1 MQVAVKDHPTSSA
14 TGPATPVISP
24 TANSVDGHL
33 PISDVSTLRNV
44 LEQADVPTLLM
55 IYTQISGDESLL
67 EPFSPHI
74 KPLMQGGAA
83 NIPDDLKADLIARL
97 FDLLTRTDPPQESL
111 PHSRLRRMMDVYT
124 GEHVSDE
131 FVPLLLE
138 QSGLT
143 GVQGVDLSGRTAPP
157 DGFKVLVIGAGMSG
171 IALGAKLGE
180 AGYDFEVIEKNDEV
194 GGTWYH
200 TTYPGLAVDTPSHFY
215 SFSFELNADWSH
227 WFSRGYENQAYLH
240 HCAIKYGV
248 RDRTTF
254 RTEVTRAVWDE
265 AEAMWDVTIR
275 SLDTG
280 KEERRRVNVL
290 ISALGF
296 NNRPQTID
304 IPGAADFKGIAM
316 HSAQWDHSA
325 DLAGKRIAVIGTGA
339 SSMQISPQMGKIASH
354 LTVFQRSRHWV
365 NPIAILNQQVP
376 EAVRW
381 AMRNIPHYGQWWR
394 LFTYWNASDGL
405 YQNVVIDHDWHMPD
419 VSVNAGNEAMR
430 QYLLA
435 YLDEKLKDR
444 PDLKEKV
451 TPDYPP
457 GAKRLCMD
465 AGWFDM
471 LLQDNVDLETSGI
484 DRIVENGILTRDGQF
499 VEVDAII
506 FATGYVL
513 TEMLAPIHLE
523 GKDGVTIRDLW
534 GYDDPRAHRGSTVP
548 GFPNFFM
555 ISGPNAVPQHG
566 AGINILS
573 ETQTNFILGCIDL
586 MLSNDAKAI
595 EPTPEAFD
603 AWNAKLDDQLQHM
616 IWGHHRVKSYY
627 QNSAGRLWL
636 SCPFRIVDA
645 WHHTRIPVPSEFEL
659 RA

>member
-1 MQVAVKDHPTSSA
+1 MSVKVDQPR
-14 TGPATPVISP
+14 PAPAEEPVISP
-24 TANSVDGHL
+24 TANQLAGHL
-33 PISDVSTLRNV
+33 PITDGAALRAA
-44 LEQADVPTLLM
+44 LQQADIPTLLM
-55 IYTQISGDESLL
+55 VYTQISGDETLL
-67 EPFSPHI
+67 DPFRPHI
-74 KPLMQGGAA
+74 KPFMQGGSAG
-83 NIPDDLKADLIARL
+83 IPEDLKADMRDRL
-97 FDLLTRTDPPQESL
+97 FELLTREAPAAIPIESG
-111 PHSRLRRMMDVYT
+111 RMRRMMDVYT
-124 GEHVSDE
+124 GEHVADE

-138 QSGLT
+138 QAGLA
-143 GVQGVDLSGRTAPP
+143 GVQGVDLSARAVPP
-157 DGFKVLVIGAGMSG
+157 ADFRILVIGAGMSG

-180 AGYDFEVIEKNDEV
+180 AGYDYEVIEKNEEV

-227 WFSRGYENQAYLH
+227 WFSRGYQNQAYLR

-254 RTEVTRAVWDE
+254 RTEVTSAIWDE
-265 AEAMWDVTIR
+265 DSAMWDVTIR
-275 SLDTG
+275 SLDSG
-280 KEERRRVNVL
+280 KTEKRRVNAV

-296 NNRPQTID
+296 SNRPQTFD
-304 IPGAADFKGIAM
+304 IPGAADFTGVAM
-316 HSAQWDHSA
+316 HSAQWNHSA
-325 DLAGKRIAVIGTGA
+325 DLAGKRIGVIGTGA
-339 SSMQISPQMGKIASH
+339 SSMQISPQMAKIASH
-354 LTVFQRSRHWV
+354 LTVFQRSRHWI
-365 NPIAILNQQVP
+365 NPIAILNSKVP
-376 EAVRW
+376 DGVRW
-381 AMRNIPHYGQWWR
+381 AMRHIPHYGQWWR

-405 YQNVVIDHDWHMPD
+405 YQNVVIDPDWHMPD
-419 VSVNAGNEAMR
+419 QSVSAPNEAMR

-471 LLQDNVDLETSGI
+471 LLQDNVTLETSGI
-484 DRIVENGILTRDGQF
+484 EKIVENGILTRDGELIELD
-499 VEVDAII
+499 VIV

-513 TEMLAPIHLE
+513 AEMLAPMHVE
-523 GKDGVTIRDLW
+523 GRDGVTIRQLW
-534 GYDDPRAHRGSTVP
+534 GWDDPRAHRGSTVP

-555 ISGPNAVPQHG
+555 ISGPNSVPQHG

-573 ETQTNFILGCIDL
+573 ETQTNFIIGCLDL
-586 MLSNDAKAI
+586 MLSNGGKAI
-595 EPTPEAFD
+595 EPKSEAFD
-603 AWNAKLDDQLQHM
+603 EWNARLDDQLQHM

-645 WHHTRIPVPSEFEL
+645 WHNSRAPVPSEFII

>member
-1 MQVAVKDHPTSSA
+1 MPVALENRPSSVSPS
-14 TGPATPVISP
+14 PAEPMISP
-24 TANSVDGHL
+24 TANSVAGHL
-33 PISDVSTLRNV
+33 PVADRNALRDA
-44 LEQADVPTLLM
+44 LATADVPTLLM
-55 IYTQISGDESLL
+55 VYTHISGDESLL
-67 EPFSPHI
+67 EPFRPHI
-74 KPLMQGGAA
+74 RPLMQGGAA
-83 NIPDDLKADLIARL
+83 SVPDSLKQDLRARL
-97 FDLLTRTDPPQESL
+97 EELLTRPTPPVVPMTTD
-111 PHSRLRRMMDVYT
+111 RMRRMMDVFT
-124 GEHVSDE
+124 GEHVADE

-138 QSGLT
+138 QAGFA
-143 GVQGVDLSGRTAPP
+143 GVQGVELSARATPP
-157 DGFKVLVIGAGMSG
+157 EGFRILVIGAGMSG

-180 AGYDFEVIEKNDEV
+180 AGYDYEVVEKNDEV

-227 WFSRGYENQAYLH
+227 WFSRGYQNQAYLR
-240 HCAIKYGV
+240 HCAVKYGV

-254 RTEVTRAVWDE
+254 RTEVTRAVWDDQ
-265 AEAMWDVTIR
+265 AAMWDVTIR

-280 KEERRRVNVL
+280 REEQRRVNVL

-296 NNRPQTID
+296 NNRPSTID
-304 IPGAADFKGIAM
+304 IPGAADFRGVAM
-316 HSAQWDHSA
+316 HSAQWDHDA
-325 DLAGKRIAVIGTGA
+325 DLTGKRVGVIGTGA
-339 SSMQISPQMGKIASH
+339 SSMQISPQLAKIASH
-354 LTVFQRSRHWV
+354 LTVFQRSRHWI
-365 NPIAILNQQVP
+365 NPIAILNSEVP
-376 EAVRW
+376 GAVRW
-381 AMRNIPHYGQWWR
+381 AMRHIPHYGQWWR

-405 YQNVVIDHDWHMPD
+405 YQNVVIDPDWHMPD
-419 VSVNAGNEAMR
+419 ESVSAPNEAMR

-444 PDLKEKV
+444 PDLKAKV

-471 LLQDNVDLETSGI
+471 LLRDNVTLETSGI
-484 DRIVENGILTRDGQF
+484 DRIVENGVMTKEGELIEL
-499 VEVDAII
+499 DAIV

-513 TEMLAPIHLE
+513 TEMLAPMHIE
-523 GKDGVTIRDLW
+523 GRDGVTIRQLW

-573 ETQTNFILGCIDL
+573 ETQTNFILGCLAL
-586 MLSNDAKAI
+586 MLADGGAAI
-595 EPTPEAFD
+595 EPDPAAFD

-636 SCPFRIVDA
+636 SCPFRIVDT
-645 WHHTRIPVPSEFEL
+645 WHNTRAPDPSEF
-659 RA
+659 RVRG